1 MYWEDMPDKQRDC
14 ILHYISNCFNTYFN
28 EAVDAFYKY
37 NNLLGNY
44 ESFYIKDTGTSLME
58 KIVCYYFHK
67 RLRNNPTFK
76 TNYRPEW
83 LKNNITGNNLE
94 LDVYW
99 ETEGV
104 KYAVEY
110 NGFPHL
116 TDLYQIHK
124 DILKKKLCKCNHV
137 KLYTIQAYPLSEI
150 DDISLLYFY
159 YELGRSYRR
168 TSKEYKSYRNNLLA
182 EIKIRNI
189 DIFDDS
195 FIKIQK
201 DAKIEYLTNLERN
214 KCLNVLDEHLLK
226 KYSFI
231 NLSYPVLYHLFKDIF
246 GQIPHYINENSF
258 FTNRYDIKR
267 YIVDWFIQN
276 KSIYH
281 YLDVNNIDY
290 KININI
296 VPYIK
301 YMKLVSGLYIEID
314 GNTYITISD
323 DDKRNLRIDNDGN
336 LLFIK

>member
-1 MYWEDMPDKQRDC
+1 M
-14 ILHYISNCFNTYFN
+14 
-28 EAVDAFYKY
+28 
-37 NNLLGNY
+37 
-44 ESFYIKDTGTSLME
+44 
-58 KIVCYYFHK
+58 
-67 RLRNNPTFK
+67 
-76 TNYRPEW
+76 
-83 LKNNITGNNLE
+83 
-94 LDVYW
+94 
-99 ETEGV
+99 
-104 KYAVEY
+104 
-110 NGFPHL
+110 
-116 TDLYQIHK
+116 
-124 DILKKKLCKCNHV
+124 
-137 KLYTIQAYPLSEI
+137 
-150 DDISLLYFY
+150 
-159 YELGRSYRR
+159 
-168 TSKEYKSYRNNLLA
+168 
-182 EIKIRNI
+182 
-189 DIFDDS
+189 
-195 FIKIQK
+195 
-201 DAKIEYLTNLERN
+201 ERN

-246 GQIPHYINENSF
+246 GQTPHYINENSF

-290 KININI
+290 KINRNI